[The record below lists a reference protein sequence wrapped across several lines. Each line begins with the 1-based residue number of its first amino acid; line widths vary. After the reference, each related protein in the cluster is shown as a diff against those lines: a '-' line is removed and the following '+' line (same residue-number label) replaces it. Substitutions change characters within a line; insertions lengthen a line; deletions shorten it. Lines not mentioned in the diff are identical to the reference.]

1 VRDVALGAATLSG
14 DAALYRADVDGM
26 ILWSPDFRFIWS
38 PLNVDVRRSGWQ
50 LGVRF
55 AIPAAWGGGL
65 SATANVDHS
74 DVTYTG
80 AGQSG
85 QVIYRPRT
93 TARISESIA
102 RRYAR
107 VDVETRYVGTRRTV
121 AGTDLNDLDP
131 YWLTDVRLAVPVVRA
146 AWRLEGTVGVENVF
160 DRPASMLVD
169 YPFGGRRW
177 TVGLRTSRR
186 GAGQGG

>member
-1 VRDVALGAATLSG
+1 
-14 DAALYRADVDGM
+14 M

-50 LGVRF
+50 LGARF
-55 AIPAAWGGGL
+55 AVPAAWGF
-65 SATANVDHS
+65 SVSANVDHS

-107 VDVETRYVGTRRTV
+107 IDLETRYVGSRRTV
-121 AGTDLNDLDP
+121 VGTDLNDLDP

-146 AWRLEGTVGVENVF
+146 AWRLEGTVGVENAF

-177 TVGLRTSRR
+177 TVGLRTSRM
-186 GAGQGG
+186 GAGLGG